1 MRLIAITA
9 QQAAMSFPEMSPAL
23 FQIDL
28 GFLGLGKFPIRW
40 YALAYIGGLLI
51 GWRLALA
58 MVARP
63 TLWGGTSPANRDDID
78 DLLFYV
84 TLGVILGGRLGYIF
98 FYQLPNEWD
107 ETWADPLRLLR
118 IWEGGMSFHGGLIG
132 VAVAIWLVARQRNVP
147 LLSIGDIAGVVT
159 PIGLFLGRYANFINA
174 ELYGR
179 PVPEGSTWGMIF
191 PQGRIPGST
200 PPAYDWNAGS
210 WVYCTD
216 NNPISHPCAPEVAR
230 YPSQL
235 YEAILEGLIPAI
247 ILSVLVWR
255 FKALQRPG
263 LIAGLFLLFYAFGR
277 TVAEQFR
284 QPDEFVQFLPDW
296 ITMGQI
302 LSLPMWIGGA
312 YLIWHALK
320 KSSVTAQA

>member
-1 MRLIAITA
+1 MSLLALTA
-9 QQAAMSFPEMSPAL
+9 QQAAMSFPEMSPAI

-40 YALAYIGGLLI
+40 YALSYICALLM

-58 MVARP
+58 LVQRP
-63 TLWGGTSPANRDDID
+63 ALWGGSSPATRDDID

-84 TLGVILGGRLGYIF
+84 TLGVILGGRFGYIL
-98 FYQLPNEWD
+98 FYQLPYQWD
-107 ETWADPLRLLR
+107 QTMSDPMSLLR

-132 VAVAIWLVARQRNVP
+132 VVVAIFWVTRQRSIP
-147 LLSIGDIAGVVT
+147 LLSIGDIAGVVA
-159 PIGLFLGRYANFINA
+159 PLGPLFGRIANFINA

-179 PVPEGSTWGMIF
+179 PTPEGSSWGMIF
-191 PQGRIPGST
+191 PEGYVAGST
-200 PPAYDWNAGS
+200 PSAFNWGTGE
-210 WVYCTD
+210 WVYRGD
-216 NNPISHPCAPEVAR
+216 EVAR

-235 YEAILEGLIPAI
+235 YEAVLEGLIPAI
-247 ILSVLVWR
+247 VLPILVWR

-277 TVAEQFR
+277 TVSEQFR
-284 QPDEFVQFLPDW
+284 EPDAFVQGLPEW

-302 LSLPMWIGGA
+302 LSLPMWVGGA
-312 YLIWHALK
+312 WLVWNALK
-320 KSSVTAQA
+320 KPGVSTTA

>member
-1 MRLIAITA
+1 MSLLAITA
-9 QQAAMSFPEMSPAL
+9 QQAAMSFPEMSPAI

-40 YALAYIGGLLI
+40 YALSYIMALLM

-58 MVARP
+58 LVARP
-63 TLWGGTSPANRDDID
+63 ALWGGTSPATRDDID

-84 TLGVILGGRLGYIF
+84 TLGVILGGRFGYIL
-98 FYQLPNEWD
+98 FYQLPYQWD
-107 ETWADPLRLLR
+107 QTMADPMSLLR
-118 IWEGGMSFHGGLIG
+118 IWEGGMSFHGGLLG
-132 VAVAIWLVARQRNVP
+132 VVIAILWVTRQRKIS
-147 LLSIGDIAGVVT
+147 LLSVGDIAGTVA
-159 PIGLFLGRYANFINA
+159 PLGPFFGRIANFINA

-191 PQGRIPGST
+191 PEGYVRGST
-200 PPAYDWNAGS
+200 PSAYNWSTGE
-210 WVYCTD
+210 WVY
-216 NNPISHPCAPEVAR
+216 NNTEVAR

-235 YEAILEGLIPAI
+235 YEAALEGLLPAI
-247 ILSVLVWR
+247 VLPILVWR

-277 TVAEQFR
+277 TVSEQFR
-284 QPDEFVQFLPDW
+284 QPDAFVEGLPEW

-302 LSLPMWIGGA
+302 LSLPMWVGGA
-312 YLIWHALK
+312 YLVWHALK
-320 KSSVTAQA
+320 KPSVTAQA

>member
-1 MRLIAITA
+1 MSLIAITA

-40 YALAYIGGLLI
+40 YALSYIMALLM

-58 MVARP
+58 LVARP
-63 TLWGGTSPANRDDID
+63 SLWGGNSPATRDDID

-84 TLGVILGGRLGYIF
+84 TLGVILGGRIGYIL
-98 FYQLPNEWD
+98 FYQLPHQWNQ
-107 ETWADPLRLLR
+107 TMADPISLLR
-118 IWEGGMSFHGGLIG
+118 IWEGGMSFHGGLLG
-132 VAVAIWLVARQRNVP
+132 VVIAILWVTRQRKIS
-147 LLSIGDIAGVVT
+147 LLSVGDIAGVVA
-159 PIGLFLGRYANFINA
+159 PLGPLFGRIANFINA

-179 PVPEGSTWGMIF
+179 PVPEGSSWGMIF
-191 PQGRIPGST
+191 PQGYVPGST
-200 PPAYDWNAGS
+200 PSAYNWATGE
-210 WVYCTD
+210 WVYRGD
-216 NNPISHPCAPEVAR
+216 EVAR

-235 YEAILEGLIPAI
+235 YEAALEGLLPAI
-247 ILSVLVWR
+247 VLPILVWR

-277 TVAEQFR
+277 TVSEQFR
-284 QPDEFVQFLPDW
+284 EPDSFVEGLPAW

-302 LSLPMWIGGA
+302 LSIPMWIGGA
-312 YLIWHALK
+312 FLVWNALK
-320 KSSVTAQA
+320 KPSVTAQA

>member
-1 MRLIAITA
+1 
-9 QQAAMSFPEMSPAL
+9 
-23 FQIDL
+23 
-28 GFLGLGKFPIRW
+28 
-40 YALAYIGGLLI
+40 
-51 GWRLALA
+51 
-58 MVARP
+58 
-63 TLWGGTSPANRDDID
+63 
-78 DLLFYV
+78 
-84 TLGVILGGRLGYIF
+84 
-98 FYQLPNEWD
+98 
-107 ETWADPLRLLR
+107 
-118 IWEGGMSFHGGLIG
+118 
-132 VAVAIWLVARQRNVP
+132 
-147 LLSIGDIAGVVT
+147 
-159 PIGLFLGRYANFINA
+159 
-174 ELYGR
+174 
-179 PVPEGSTWGMIF
+179 
-191 PQGRIPGST
+191 
-200 PPAYDWNAGS
+200 
-210 WVYCTD
+210 D

-320 KSSVTAQA
+320 KPGVTAQA